1 MNRKDLVVL
10 AADKDMEYAL
20 KGLLSRPQA
29 LGIRTI
35 EVDIRVHPGHDPA
48 CAGRG
53 VEYLSAFSEYYH
65 YGLLL
70 FDHEGS
76 GRDQTQPQTL
86 QESLDSDFARSAWG
100 ERARKLFCRR
110 NLRYGSGAIL
120 LTLTMWLGGKTGSL
134 RFVAG

>member
-35 EVDIRVHPGHDPA
+35 EADIRVHPGHDPA

-53 VEYLSAFSEYYH
+53 VEYLSNVYEKH
-65 YGLLL
+65 YCTNLLGVL
-70 FDHEGS
+70 
-76 GRDQTQPQTL
+76 
-86 QESLDSDFARSAWG
+86 
-100 ERARKLFCRR
+100 
-110 NLRYGSGAIL
+110 
-120 LTLTMWLGGKTGSL
+120 
-134 RFVAG
+134 